1 MHLNQRKK
9 SLIKFVC
16 PSIPTILL
24 LKYSANANCFFLR
37 MRKIRKDKMTL
48 KDPKSF
54 LGLTSEAQQI
64 NTILIKCLMSLGDA
78 AA

>member
-1 MHLNQRKK
+1 
-9 SLIKFVC
+9 
-16 PSIPTILL
+16 
-24 LKYSANANCFFLR
+24 
-37 MRKIRKDKMTL
+37 MTL

-64 NTILIKCLMSLGDA
+64 NSILIKCLMSLGDA